1 MAVHRVRIGK
11 DKANLVEALTMGKE
25 SRGTFETYADVVMF
39 AAVYGGKYQKLVPL
53 NQGISADP
61 APISLEIF
69 ISRGYEWDIKLLAIA
84 LSDDTNLLSPYDWE
98 AQAQRVTILE
108 QAANGGL
115 EQLEEQLRGA
125 VDYSDRLLLLLNQAR
140 LGTAETTTD
149 EFDLSHFL

>member
-11 DKANLVEALTMGKE
+11 DKANLVEALTIGKE
-25 SRGTFETYADVVMF
+25 NGGTFETYADVVMF

-53 NQGISADP
+53 DQGISNDP

-84 LSDDTNLLSPYDWE
+84 LSEDTNLLSPYDWE
-98 AQAQRVTILE
+98 AQAQRVTLLE

-125 VDYSDRLLLLLNQAR
+125 VDYSDRLLLLLNQSR
-140 LGTAETTTD
+140 WGTSETKT